1 MKTYT
6 VLYAE
11 DVPHYALGEVEARG
25 PKDAI
30 AKARKLNTE
39 TFTA

>member
-11 DVPHYALGEVEARG
+11 DVPHYVTVEIQATT
-25 PKDAI
+25 DDEAT
-30 AKARKLNTE
+30 LN
-39 TFTA
+39 AAD